1 MDTTLSLISPAK
13 LNLFLH
19 INGQRPNG
27 YHELQTVFQILDRGD
42 TLHFELTESPE
53 IKISPIFK
61 DIPLENNLVYRA
73 AKLLQDTEPYLKNTS
88 SYKGINKGAK
98 IHLEKTLP
106 LGGGIG
112 GGSSNAATT
121 LLALNQLWELDF
133 TLPELAAFGA
143 SLGADVPVFVHGKS
157 AWAEG
162 IGDVITPILLPESW
176 FVIITPDCHV
186 STAEIFSNERL
197 TRDTPK
203 MRIAAA
209 LEGQAT
215 NHFYNGFTNDC
226 ESLVLTLYPQIQKA
240 ISLLNK
246 FGKGRLTGT
255 GACCFARFNSE
266 EKAQQVLNKVS
277 AEFKGFIAKGVN
289 LSPAFQKLNKADS
302 FAKNET

>member
-1 MDTTLSLISPAK
+1 MDTTLSLTSPAK

-42 TLHFELTESPE
+42 ALHFELIEKADIHITPF
-53 IKISPIFK
+53 FK
-61 DIPLENNLVYRA
+61 DIPLTNNLVYRA
-73 AKLLQDTEPYLKNTS
+73 AKLLQGTDAYLNNNHPF
-88 SYKGINKGAK
+88 KGVE

-106 LGGGIG
+106 MGGGIG

-121 LLALNQLWELDF
+121 LLALNKLWELGF
-133 TLPELAAFGA
+133 TLDELAVFGA
-143 SLGADVPVFVHGKS
+143 KLGADVPVFVLGTS

-162 IGDVITPILLPESW
+162 IGDIITPIKLPESW

-197 TRDTPK
+197 TRGTPK
-203 MRIAAA
+203 LKIAPA

-215 NHFYNGFTNDC
+215 NHFYNGFSNDC
-226 ESLVLTLYPQIQKA
+226 ESLVSTLFPQIQKA
-240 ISLLNK
+240 LALLNK
-246 FGKGRLTGT
+246 FGNARLTGT

-266 EKAQQVLNKVS
+266 EKAQQVLNEVS
-277 AEFKGFIAKGVN
+277 TDFKGFIAKGVN
-289 LSPAFQKLNKADS
+289 LSPAFQRLNKAYS